1 MTTTAAASHTT
12 NGTGTPASATPSP
25 TTPNPTTPSPTTL
38 AKAINMGLRA
48 SMERDPKV
56 LVMGEDVGKLG
67 GVFRVTDGLQKDF
80 GEHRVLDTPLAESGI
95 IGTAVGLAMRG
106 YRPVAEIQFDGFVF
120 PGFDQIIS
128 QLAKMT
134 FRTQGTVRMPVVVRI
149 PYGGGIG
156 AVEHH
161 AEAPE
166 SFFCHIAGLRV
177 VSCSNASDAYFMIQ
191 EAIAC
196 DDPVVFFEPKRR
208 YWEKS
213 PLDVETDPGST
224 FSSVVRRPG
233 TDVTVV
239 SYGPSMPVLQAAADA
254 AATEG
259 RSLELIDLRTLSP
272 LDLAPVLESVRKTGH
287 LVVVSE
293 APRESSITGDIAARV
308 MEEAFYSLAAP
319 VLRVAGMDTPY
330 PPSKLEEYYLPDLD
344 KVLDA
349 VDRVLAY

>member
-1 MTTTAAASHTT
+1 MD
-12 NGTGTPASATPSP
+12 
-25 TTPNPTTPSPTTL
+25 
-38 AKAINMGLRA
+38 
-48 SMERDPKV
+48 EDPKV
-56 LVMGEDVGKLG
+56 IVMGEDVGKLG

-80 GEHRVLDTPLAESGI
+80 GDHRVLDTPLAESGI

-128 QLAKMT
+128 QVAKIT
-134 FRTQGTVRMPVVVRI
+134 YRTQGAWSMPMVIRI
-149 PYGGGIG
+149 PFGGGIG

-166 SFFCHIAGLRV
+166 SFFCHIGGLRV
-177 VSCSNASDAYFMIQ
+177 VACSTAQDAYDMLRA
-191 EAIAC
+191 AIAC

-208 YWEKS
+208 YWEKGS
-213 PLDVETDPGST
+213 LDTELAPAAGPASGRRAC

-239 SYGPSMPVLQAAADA
+239 SYGPSMPILHAAADA

-259 RSLELIDLRTLSP
+259 RSLEVIDLRSLSP
-272 LDLAPVLESVRKTGH
+272 LDLGPVLDSVRRTGR

-293 APRESSITGDIAARV
+293 APRESSITADIAARV
-308 MEEAFYSLAAP
+308 TEEAFYSLAAP
-319 VLRVAGMDTPY
+319 VMRVAGFDTPY
-330 PPSKLEEYYLPDLD
+330 PPSRLEDDYLPDLD

-349 VDRVLAY
+349 VDRALAF

>member
-1 MTTTAAASHTT
+1 MSD
-12 NGTGTPASATPSP
+12 GVVPRPTPSLGTRP
-25 TTPNPTTPSPTTL
+25 LDTVDGKPVTL
-38 AKAINMGLRA
+38 AKALNISLRA
-48 SMERDPKV
+48 AMDEDPKV
-56 LVMGEDVGKLG
+56 IVMGEDVGKLG

-80 GEHRVLDTPLAESGI
+80 GDHRVLDTPLAESGI

-128 QLAKMT
+128 QVAKVT
-134 FRTQGTVRMPVVVRI
+134 YRSQGAWSMPLVIRI
-149 PYGGGIG
+149 PFGGGIG

-166 SFFCHIAGLRV
+166 SFFCHIGGLRV
-177 VSCSNASDAYFMIQ
+177 VACSTAQDAYDMLRA
-191 EAIAC
+191 AIAC

-208 YWEKS
+208 YWEKGA
-213 PLDVETDPGST
+213 LALTDAATERECPPAC

-239 SYGPSMPVLQAAADA
+239 SYGPSMPILHAAADA
-254 AATEG
+254 AAGEG

-272 LDLAPVLESVRKTGH
+272 LDLGPVLESVRKTGR

-293 APRESSITGDIAARV
+293 APREASITADIAARV
-308 MEEAFYSLAAP
+308 TEEAFYSLAAP
-319 VLRVAGMDTPY
+319 VLRVAGFDTPY
-330 PPSKLEEYYLPDLD
+330 PPSRLEEDYLPDLD

-349 VDRVLAY
+349 VDRALAF

>member
-1 MTTTAAASHTT
+1 MSAAIEPAL
-12 NGTGTPASATPSP
+12 NGRP
-25 TTPNPTTPSPTTL
+25 TTPPAPTTL
-38 AKAINMGLRA
+38 AKALNMGLRA
-48 SMERDPKV
+48 SMEKDPKV

-80 GEHRVLDTPLAESGI
+80 GAHRVLDTPLAESGI

-106 YRPVAEIQFDGFVF
+106 YRPVTEIQFDGFVF
-120 PGFDQIIS
+120 PGFDQIVS

-134 FRTQGTVRMPVVVRI
+134 FRTQGVMKMPVVVRI

-166 SFFCHIAGLRV
+166 SYFCHIAGIRV
-177 VSCSNASDAYFMIQ
+177 VTCSNAADAYFMIQ
-191 EAIAC
+191 EAIEC
-196 DDPVVFFEPKRR
+196 DDPVIFFEPKRR
-208 YWEKS
+208 YWEKA
-213 PLDVETDPGST
+213 PLDVTAPAQTT
-224 FSSVVRRPG
+224 FASVVRRRG

-239 SYGPSMPVLQAAADA
+239 SYGPSMPVLYAASDA
-254 AATEG
+254 AAAEG

-272 LDLAPVLESVRKTGH
+272 LDLDPVLDSVRRTGR
-287 LVVVSE
+287 LVVVTE
-293 APRESSITGDIAARV
+293 APRESSISGEIAARV
-308 MEEAFYSLAAP
+308 TEEAFYSLAAP
-319 VLRVAGMDTPY
+319 VLRVAGLDVPY
-330 PPSKLEEYYLPDLD
+330 PPSKLEDHYLPDLD